1 MGQSGP
7 CFLHSS
13 MGWQFKL
20 FLLAFLLS
28 WSLVSCQEDGSG
40 SGEEAEEASSG
51 DSEEGG
57 SGDSDGSGDEESVA
71 DGSRDVE
78 GSETE
83 EDCEEEESSGDDIGA
98 ILAPKKCKAKDEMS
112 GSDALAMEIGGTP
125 AAECS
130 ADEKVQGCFEEYHER
145 ITTLEGFLMGD
156 KSEGTLEDQVTLV
169 LVKKGI
175 IDCENDTQ
183 CDDDKACVES
193 YKKPGRE
200 LCEKVCERHE
210 CPVQDSECVGI
221 NHEAICGCKD
231 GFKGKGNESCIPEG
245 FTEGPNG
252 KSYKMFDA
260 ASSDNLNST
269 YVDFEFALSH
279 CENLRARLPV
289 LDSQETIEV
298 VKGYL
303 KDFNF
308 TVLEQWDRSSRR
320 VWLGLLYDRS
330 SGLHWADG
338 QRIQNYPASSNLF
351 VWESRK
357 LLSQEAC
364 RADSNRHYG
373 FYIDGDIAKL
383 PGGGRKNAAILCELL
398 PNALEQ
404 NQNQQQRGRGRGG
417 GGRNYG
423 GYPDY
428 YGQTSSRRT

>member
-28 WSLVSCQEDGSG
+28 WSLVSCQDGSG
-40 SGEEAEEASSG
+40 SGEEAEASSG
-51 DSEEGG
+51 DGEEGG
-57 SGDSDGSGDEESVA
+57 SGDGSGDEESA
-71 DGSRDVE
+71 SDGSGDVE
-78 GSETE
+78 GSGAQ
-83 EDCEEEESSGDDIGA
+83 EDCEEEESSGDDIAG
-98 ILAPKKCKAKDEMS
+98 ILAPKKCKAKGEMS
-112 GSDALAMEIGGTP
+112 GADALADALGTSLG
-125 AAECS
+125 ARECS
-130 ADEKVQGCFEEYHER
+130 ADEQVQGCFEEYHAR
-145 ITTLEGFLMGD
+145 ITTLEGFYTNQL
-156 KSEGTLEDQVTLV
+156 SESPLEDQVTLV

-183 CDDDKACVES
+183 CDDDKACVDS

-221 NHEAICGCKD
+221 DHAAICECKD
-231 GFKGKGNESCIPEG
+231 GFKGNGSESCIPEG

-269 YVDFEFALSH
+269 YVDFEFAFNH

-289 LDSQETIEV
+289 LDSLETIEV

-303 KDFNF
+303 EIFNF

-357 LLSQEAC
+357 MLSQEAS

-398 PNALEQ
+398 PNALQQ
-404 NQNQQQRGRGRGG
+404 NNNQQQRGRGRG

-428 YGQTSSRRT
+428 YGQTSRG